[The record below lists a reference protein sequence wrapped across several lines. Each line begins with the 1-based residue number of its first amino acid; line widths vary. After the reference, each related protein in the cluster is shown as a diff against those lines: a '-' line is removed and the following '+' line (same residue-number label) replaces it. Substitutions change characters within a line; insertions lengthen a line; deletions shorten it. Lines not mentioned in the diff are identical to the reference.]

1 MTNFGFFLLGSGVL
15 VVVGVVINVDPL
27 FFVFFLPVVPV
38 VAAAITGR
46 GIPPCVNDVVD
57 DVDDPSLSLPLD
69 SDFVGV
75 STTVAAKVPDN
86 PVVLAENKSR
96 LTGTFIMLLIIF
108 FVVDAVFNGVSIC
121 FCRAAVR

>member
-1 MTNFGFFLLGSGVL
+1 LF
-15 VVVGVVINVDPL
+15 VVGVVINVDPL

-75 STTVAAKVPDN
+75 STTVVAKVPDN

-121 FCRAAVR
+121 FCRAVVR